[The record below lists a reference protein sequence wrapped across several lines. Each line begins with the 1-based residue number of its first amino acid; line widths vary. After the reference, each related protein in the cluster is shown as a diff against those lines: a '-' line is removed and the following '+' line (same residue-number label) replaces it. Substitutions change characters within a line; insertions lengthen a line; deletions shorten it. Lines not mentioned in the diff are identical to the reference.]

1 MSEKTTWFLFIYKV
15 PTEPSTLRVKA
26 WRKLKELGALYLQ
39 QSAAIYP
46 CIKNFEDEIRGLTKD
61 IKESGGEAVM
71 LQVTALSDEDE
82 KYLISK
88 FNEQRDLE
96 YEELMDKCNDFFSE
110 IEKETE
116 KQNFTFAELE
126 ENDEEIDKLS
136 RWFSKIKERDFF
148 GSNKRQKAEEMMAK
162 CRKMLIEF
170 AEKIYKKEGSM

>member
-1 MSEKTTWFLFIYKV
+1 MSEKLKWFLIIYRV
-15 PTEPSTLRVKA
+15 PSEPSTLRVKA

-46 CIKNFEDEIRGLTKD
+46 CINNLEDEIRILTKD
-61 IKESGGEAVM
+61 IKESGGEALL

-82 KYLISK
+82 NYLISK

-96 YEELMDKCNDFFSE
+96 YEELMDKCNDFYSE
-110 IEKETE
+110 IEKETA

-136 RWFSKIKERDFF
+136 RWFSKIRERDFF
-148 GSNKRQKAEEMMAK
+148 GSKKRQKAEEMMAG
-162 CRKMLIEF
+162 CRKLLMEF
-170 AEKIYKKEGSM
+170 ADKIYKKEGTI

>member
-1 MSEKTTWFLFIYKV
+1 MPEKSKWFLLIYKV
-15 PTEPSTLRVKA
+15 PSEPSTLRVKA

-46 CIKNFEDEIRGLTKD
+46 CINNLEDEIRILAKD
-61 IKESGGEAVM
+61 IKESGGEALM
-71 LQVTALSDEDE
+71 LQVTAPSGEDE
-82 KYLISK
+82 NYLITK

-110 IEKETE
+110 IDKETA

-136 RWFSKIKERDFF
+136 RWFSKIKQRDFF
-148 GSNKRQKAEEMMAK
+148 GSEKRQKAEEMMAK
-162 CRKMLIEF
+162 CRQLIMEF
-170 AEKIYKKEGSM
+170 ADKIYKKEGTI